1 MAYSKSPPRSPQED
15 WLSRGPQ
22 SAKTYSTSSSRSM
35 SYTSRSQSFAS
46 TRAYSLAHYENT
58 ARIYYMELRSYL
70 KDILAQESIEGPQPE
85 RITAR
90 QKLTRLSNHQFHELA
105 MDVYDEV
112 TRRIKNDKYVPFLPV
127 KEDFHPKRNQARQK
141 LATIAVPRFKDL
153 ASDVFSELTRRYANL
168 FQEDDSHLPPV
179 PQMPMM
185 DSKLYDK
192 VQQPSKSTHIIPA
205 KGTFNVETVDKFSD
219 DETILNSPDRTYV
232 NRSPID
238 QKEFFS
244 RNNNSD
250 EDVEKIRS
258 EYEYKMSMMQNHI
271 KQLQDKLE
279 EKNDQRMDSIDREL
293 LDQLQKVSLKDEEDQ
308 RVIRQ
313 MEEQYKKLDDKYQ
326 TLKQDYNK
334 QQEAVRE
341 VKRETRE
348 MIEELKRMAKTNEEL
363 MLEKEEA
370 DKEIKT
376 LRDQVKEWQIKYEK
390 VRLELRSVKAQS
402 IRNVSS
408 INCNMIKDNFIQP
421 TKKGIITYDHILSFQ
436 TSIDELLITARSS
449 YPANVIQAMKVIVS
463 VCKLI
468 TEQVENNE
476 NRLTTDSKQTLY
488 ELKSRFS
495 TALSDL
501 LIAAKHHANGMGISP
516 VSLLDHSAGNLSAVV
531 VDLVRLVGMKDTDN
545 NNQKGFQN
553 DYNNNNTT
561 SAYETNSNSPPS
573 LSQIRSQLKDTDDN
587 YSLPEQTYITPAE
600 LTVS

>member
-1 MAYSKSPPRSPQED
+1 
-15 WLSRGPQ
+15 
-22 SAKTYSTSSSRSM
+22 
-35 SYTSRSQSFAS
+35 
-46 TRAYSLAHYENT
+46 
-58 ARIYYMELRSYL
+58 
-70 KDILAQESIEGPQPE
+70 
-85 RITAR
+85 
-90 QKLTRLSNHQFHELA
+90 
-105 MDVYDEV
+105 
-112 TRRIKNDKYVPFLPV
+112 
-127 KEDFHPKRNQARQK
+127 
-141 LATIAVPRFKDL
+141 
-153 ASDVFSELTRRYANL
+153 
-168 FQEDDSHLPPV
+168 
-179 PQMPMM
+179 MPMM

-279 EKNDQRMDSIDREL
+279 EKNDQNMDSIDREL
-293 LDQLQKVSLKDEEDQ
+293 LDQLQKKDEEDQ

-402 IRNVSS
+402 TRNVSS

-553 DYNNNNTT
+553 DYNNNIT

-587 YSLPEQTYITPAE
+587 YSLPEQTYITPEE